1 MITREGRSVS
11 FAQMGAKYSIT
22 GIYLLSA
29 ISCAVTG
36 INISENMKLV
46 QKPSGQSCA
55 VPPKKTK
62 KKEKEIEVKVHWP
75 RYWLYLATVLP
86 LKIITTWFLSGRK
99 ANDQLDY
106 RLIVSL

>member
-22 GIYLLSA
+22 GMYLLSA

-36 INISENMKLV
+36 VNISENMKLV
-46 QKPSGQSCA
+46 QKPSGQSRA

-62 KKEKEIEVKVHWP
+62 KKKKKLKS
-75 RYWLYLATVLP
+75 RYIGPDIGYIWQLYFP
-86 LKIITTWFLSGRK
+86 
-99 ANDQLDY
+99 
-106 RLIVSL
+106 